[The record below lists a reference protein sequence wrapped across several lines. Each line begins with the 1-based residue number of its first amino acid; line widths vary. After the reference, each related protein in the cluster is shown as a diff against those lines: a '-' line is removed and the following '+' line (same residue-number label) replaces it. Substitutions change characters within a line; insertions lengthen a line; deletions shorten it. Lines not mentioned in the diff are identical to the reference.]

1 MYDFETMD
9 KRKIVFG
16 NIFLLANRLQ
26 TVMDQTA
33 NELTAKQ
40 WFVITMLGMFEES
53 PTLKQ
58 LAAICDS
65 SHQNTKQIVLKLEAK
80 GFVKVEQDSKDRRAL
95 RIVTTDLCKRWDDE
109 NKEFAVKFIDQM
121 FRNLNDEEVSS
132 LNSAQQKLYET
143 LGTMKEELI

>member
-9 KRKIVFG
+9 KRYIIFG

-33 NELTAKQ
+33 QVITAKQ
-40 WFVITMLGMFEES
+40 WFVIMMLGMFERP

-65 SHQNTKQIVLKLEAK
+65 SHQNIKQLVLKLEAK
-80 GFVKVEQDSKDRRAL
+80 GFVRIEQDPDDRRAM
-95 RIVTTDLCKRWDDE
+95 RIITTEACKLWGEE
-109 NKEFAVKFIDQM
+109 NEEFSAGFIERM
-121 FRNLNDEEVSS
+121 FSS
-132 LNSAQQKLYET
+132 LSAEEISTMNTAQQKIYEA
-143 LGTMKEELI
+143 LGQMKELG